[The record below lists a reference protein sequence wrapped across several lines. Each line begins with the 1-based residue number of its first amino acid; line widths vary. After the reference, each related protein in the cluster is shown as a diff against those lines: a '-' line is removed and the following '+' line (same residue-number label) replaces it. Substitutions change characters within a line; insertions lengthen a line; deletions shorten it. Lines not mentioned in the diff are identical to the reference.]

1 MRAIPSNITQC
12 HALTLDAVL
21 YNAIPCN
28 TFVFFSLNHTC
39 TIHWILPTN
48 PVNQGLFSFWE
59 KKGFMKSVS
68 PPLCDFFSLGLLIL
82 VGSVFCIKLAD
93 LALLVHLY
101 TFPVMLVLLADVM
114 TKRKRGKNHDW
125 SGILSEEFCSC
136 FEFSIVIAAC
146 NLV

>member
-1 MRAIPSNITQC
+1 M
-12 HALTLDAVL
+12 
-21 YNAIPCN
+21 
-28 TFVFFSLNHTC
+28 
-39 TIHWILPTN
+39 N
-48 PVNQGLFSFWE
+48 PNL
-59 KKGFMKSVS
+59 KSKYCLRF
-68 PPLCDFFSLGLLIL
+68 PIL